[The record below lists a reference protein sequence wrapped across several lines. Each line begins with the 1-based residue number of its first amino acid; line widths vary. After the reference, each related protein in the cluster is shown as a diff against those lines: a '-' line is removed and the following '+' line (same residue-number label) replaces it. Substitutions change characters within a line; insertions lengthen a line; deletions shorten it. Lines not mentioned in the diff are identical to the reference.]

1 MDLVS
6 SLCLTRSKSP
16 MGRLCCFVEAAQ
28 GFYVLN
34 ELLHPEGCRIFN
46 LLFLL
51 HYIILLIRTTYSD
64 CRGRKSSFYSSSRA
78 TRGSMRKEDGGS
90 YTCWVG
96 CVIHRFVF
104 LLCLLLIDL
113 SSLCKVTQRFV
124 IHGTGL

>member
-1 MDLVS
+1 M
-6 SLCLTRSKSP
+6 SP
-16 MGRLCCFVEAAQ
+16 MVVFAVEAAQ

-46 LLFLL
+46 LLFSS
-51 HYIILLIRTTYSD
+51 IILFCLSARLIRIVVD
-64 CRGRKSSFYSSSRA
+64 VNLLFILRAGQPGEARG
-78 TRGSMRKEDGGS
+78 MRNEDGGGKLHVLG
-90 YTCWVG
+90 VG
-96 CVIHRFVF
+96 CYSSFCF